1 MPIKTPHFWT
11 ELSWQSVILFPV
23 SYIWRF
29 GHYAQ
34 QKILNTKET
43 EIPVIC
49 VGNLTVGGSGKTPVV
64 ITLCRFLS
72 GIGKSTS
79 ILTRGFGG
87 KEKGPIF
94 VSTNLHQSL
103 DVGDEPLMMAHS
115 LDVCKQ
121 EQTFRGQPYIRQKK
135 YDCIVMDD
143 GLQNPTLKKD
153 LNIAVFD
160 GKFGIGNGFLLP
172 AGPMRQKLEVGIQN
186 IDLVILMGKMKQ
198 VWNKNSTPYSYFY
211 RRTPADEE
219 IVEKMKNRRVYG
231 FAGIGNP
238 SRFFK
243 TLNNIGTDL
252 VGEAHFAD
260 HHPYTDADLTQLYEE
275 AMQSGAELVT
285 TQKDWMRLPTD
296 WRDRV
301 LTVPVRIH
309 FSADDTIKIVS
320 FLEIYLKMSY
330 HRNPKLKQFLIRY
343 IIWPIEAILLFLYFL
358 FYELYLLILQAH
370 LQAGWFKNRPF
381 DKLA

>member
-103 DVGDEPLMMAHS
+103 DVGDEPLMMANS
-115 LDVCKQ
+115 LDVCVSRNRPLGANHILDK
-121 EQTFRGQPYIRQKK
+121 KK

-186 IDLVILMGKMKQ
+186 IDLVIFNGKDETGLGQKIPPHIPIFTGELQ
-198 VWNKNSTPYSYFY
+198 P
-211 RRTPADEE
+211 DEE
-219 IVEKMKNRRVYG
+219 IVEKMKNRRVFG

-320 FLEIYLKMSY
+320 FLESIFENVISS
-330 HRNPKLKQFLIRY
+330 
-343 IIWPIEAILLFLYFL
+343 
-358 FYELYLLILQAH
+358 
-370 LQAGWFKNRPF
+370 
-381 DKLA
+381 

>member
-115 LDVCKQ
+115 LDVCVSRNRPLGANHILDK
-121 EQTFRGQPYIRQKK
+121 KK

-186 IDLVILMGKMKQ
+186 IDLVIFNGKDETGLGQKIPPHIPIFTGELQ
-198 VWNKNSTPYSYFY
+198 P
-211 RRTPADEE
+211 DEE

-243 TLNNIGTDL
+243 TLNNIGADL

-285 TQKDWMRLPTD
+285 TQKDWMRLPAD

-309 FSADDTIKIVS
+309 FTADDTIKIVS
-320 FLEIYLKMSY
+320 FLETIFENVISS
-330 HRNPKLKQFLIRY
+330 
-343 IIWPIEAILLFLYFL
+343 
-358 FYELYLLILQAH
+358 
-370 LQAGWFKNRPF
+370 
-381 DKLA
+381 

>member
-23 SYIWRF
+23 SYIWRI

-34 QKILNTKET
+34 QKILDTKET

-72 GIGKSTS
+72 GIGKSTA

-103 DVGDEPLMMAHS
+103 DVGDEPLMMAHT
-115 LDVCKQ
+115 LDVCVSRNRPLGANHILVK
-121 EQTFRGQPYIRQKK
+121 KK

-160 GKFGIGNGFLLP
+160 GKYGIGNGFLLP
-172 AGPMRQKLEVGIQN
+172 AGPMRQKLEVGIKN
-186 IDLVILMGKMKQ
+186 IDLVIFNGKDETGLEQKIPPHIPTFTGELQ
-198 VWNKNSTPYSYFY
+198 P
-211 RRTPADEE
+211 DEE
-219 IVEKMKNRRVYG
+219 IVEKMKNRRVFG

-243 TLNNIGTDL
+243 TLNNIGADL

-309 FSADDTIKIVS
+309 FTADDTIKIVS
-320 FLEIYLKMSY
+320 FLETIFENVISS
-330 HRNPKLKQFLIRY
+330 
-343 IIWPIEAILLFLYFL
+343 
-358 FYELYLLILQAH
+358 
-370 LQAGWFKNRPF
+370 
-381 DKLA
+381 

>member
-11 ELSWQSVILFPV
+11 ELNWQSVILFPV

-115 LDVCKQ
+115 LDVCVSRNRPLGANHILDK
-121 EQTFRGQPYIRQKK
+121 KK

-186 IDLVILMGKMKQ
+186 IDLVIFNGKDETGLGQKIPPHIPIFTGELQ
-198 VWNKNSTPYSYFY
+198 P
-211 RRTPADEE
+211 DEE

-243 TLNNIGTDL
+243 TLNNIGADL

-320 FLEIYLKMSY
+320 FLETIFENVISS
-330 HRNPKLKQFLIRY
+330 
-343 IIWPIEAILLFLYFL
+343 
-358 FYELYLLILQAH
+358 
-370 LQAGWFKNRPF
+370 
-381 DKLA
+381 

>member
-115 LDVCKQ
+115 LDVCVSRNRPLGANHILDK
-121 EQTFRGQPYIRQKK
+121 KK

-186 IDLVILMGKMKQ
+186 IDLVIFNGKDETGLGQKIPPHIPIFTGELQ
-198 VWNKNSTPYSYFY
+198 P
-211 RRTPADEE
+211 DEE

-243 TLNNIGTDL
+243 TLNDIGADL

-285 TQKDWMRLPTD
+285 TQKDWMRLPSD
-296 WRDRV
+296 RRDRV

-320 FLEIYLKMSY
+320 FLETIFENVISS
-330 HRNPKLKQFLIRY
+330 
-343 IIWPIEAILLFLYFL
+343 
-358 FYELYLLILQAH
+358 
-370 LQAGWFKNRPF
+370 
-381 DKLA
+381 

>member
-103 DVGDEPLMMAHS
+103 DVGDEPLMMANS
-115 LDVCKQ
+115 LDVCVSRNRPLGANHILDK
-121 EQTFRGQPYIRQKK
+121 KK

-160 GKFGIGNGFLLP
+160 GKYGIGNGFLLP

-186 IDLVILMGKMKQ
+186 IDLVIFNGKDETGLGQKIPPHIPIFTGELQ
-198 VWNKNSTPYSYFY
+198 P
-211 RRTPADEE
+211 DEE

-238 SRFFK
+238 PRFFK
-243 TLNNIGTDL
+243 TLNDIGTDL

-320 FLEIYLKMSY
+320 FLETIFENVISS
-330 HRNPKLKQFLIRY
+330 
-343 IIWPIEAILLFLYFL
+343 
-358 FYELYLLILQAH
+358 
-370 LQAGWFKNRPF
+370 
-381 DKLA
+381 

>member
-115 LDVCKQ
+115 LDVCVSRNRPLGANHILDK
-121 EQTFRGQPYIRQKK
+121 KK

-186 IDLVILMGKMKQ
+186 IDLVIFNGKDETGLGQKIPPHIPIFTGELQ
-198 VWNKNSTPYSYFY
+198 P
-211 RRTPADEE
+211 DEE

-243 TLNNIGTDL
+243 TLNDIGADL

-309 FSADDTIKIVS
+309 FSADDNIKIVS
-320 FLEIYLKMSY
+320 FLETIFENVISS
-330 HRNPKLKQFLIRY
+330 
-343 IIWPIEAILLFLYFL
+343 
-358 FYELYLLILQAH
+358 
-370 LQAGWFKNRPF
+370 
-381 DKLA
+381 

>member
-115 LDVCKQ
+115 LDVCVSRNRPLGANHILDK
-121 EQTFRGQPYIRQKK
+121 KK

-160 GKFGIGNGFLLP
+160 GKYGIGNGFLLP

-186 IDLVILMGKMKQ
+186 IDLVIFNGKDETGLKQ
-198 VWNKNSTPYSYFY
+198 KIPPNIPTFTGELHP
-211 RRTPADEE
+211 DEE

-243 TLNNIGTDL
+243 TLNNIGANL

-309 FSADDTIKIVS
+309 FTADDTIKIVS
-320 FLEIYLKMSY
+320 FLETIFENVISS
-330 HRNPKLKQFLIRY
+330 
-343 IIWPIEAILLFLYFL
+343 
-358 FYELYLLILQAH
+358 
-370 LQAGWFKNRPF
+370 
-381 DKLA
+381 

>member
-34 QKILNTKET
+34 QKILNTEET

-103 DVGDEPLMMAHS
+103 DVGDEPLMMANS
-115 LDVCKQ
+115 LDVCVSRNRPLGANHILDK
-121 EQTFRGQPYIRQKK
+121 KK

-172 AGPMRQKLEVGIQN
+172 AGPMRQKLEVGMQN
-186 IDLVILMGKMKQ
+186 IDLVIFNGKDETGLGQKIPPHIPIFTGELQ
-198 VWNKNSTPYSYFY
+198 P
-211 RRTPADEE
+211 DEE

-243 TLNNIGTDL
+243 TLNNIGADL

-320 FLEIYLKMSY
+320 FLETIFENVLSS
-330 HRNPKLKQFLIRY
+330 
-343 IIWPIEAILLFLYFL
+343 
-358 FYELYLLILQAH
+358 
-370 LQAGWFKNRPF
+370 
-381 DKLA
+381 

>member
-11 ELSWQSVILFPV
+11 ELSWQSVILFPI

-115 LDVCKQ
+115 LDVCVSRNRPLGANHILDK
-121 EQTFRGQPYIRQKK
+121 KK

-160 GKFGIGNGFLLP
+160 GKYGIGNGFLLP

-186 IDLVILMGKMKQ
+186 IDLVIFNGKDETGLGQKIPPHIPIF
-198 VWNKNSTPYSYFY
+198 TGELHP
-211 RRTPADEE
+211 DEE
-219 IVEKMKNRRVYG
+219 IVEKMKNRRVFG

-275 AMQSGAELVT
+275 AIQSGAELVT
-285 TQKDWMRLPTD
+285 TQKDWMRMPTD

-320 FLEIYLKMSY
+320 FLENIFENVISS
-330 HRNPKLKQFLIRY
+330 
-343 IIWPIEAILLFLYFL
+343 
-358 FYELYLLILQAH
+358 
-370 LQAGWFKNRPF
+370 
-381 DKLA
+381 

>member
-11 ELSWQSVILFPV
+11 ELSWKSVILFPV

-115 LDVCKQ
+115 LDVCVSRNRPLGANHILDK
-121 EQTFRGQPYIRQKK
+121 KK

-186 IDLVILMGKMKQ
+186 IDLVIFNGKDETGLGQKIPPHIPIFTGELQ
-198 VWNKNSTPYSYFY
+198 P
-211 RRTPADEE
+211 DEE

-243 TLNNIGTDL
+243 TLNNIGADL

-320 FLEIYLKMSY
+320 FLETIFENVISS
-330 HRNPKLKQFLIRY
+330 
-343 IIWPIEAILLFLYFL
+343 
-358 FYELYLLILQAH
+358 
-370 LQAGWFKNRPF
+370 
-381 DKLA
+381 

>member
-94 VSTNLHQSL
+94 VSTNLHQSW

-115 LDVCKQ
+115 LDVCVSRNRPLGANHILDK
-121 EQTFRGQPYIRQKK
+121 KK

-186 IDLVILMGKMKQ
+186 IDLVIFNGKDETGLGQKIPPHIPIFTGELQ
-198 VWNKNSTPYSYFY
+198 P
-211 RRTPADEE
+211 DEE

-260 HHPYTDADLTQLYEE
+260 HHPYTDTDLTQLYEE

-320 FLEIYLKMSY
+320 FLETIFENVISS
-330 HRNPKLKQFLIRY
+330 
-343 IIWPIEAILLFLYFL
+343 
-358 FYELYLLILQAH
+358 
-370 LQAGWFKNRPF
+370 
-381 DKLA
+381 

>member
-49 VGNLTVGGSGKTPVV
+49 VGNLTVGGCGKTPVV

-94 VSTNLHQSL
+94 VSTNLHKSL
-103 DVGDEPLMMAHS
+103 DVGDEPLMMANS
-115 LDVCKQ
+115 LDVCVSRNRPLGANHILDK
-121 EQTFRGQPYIRQKK
+121 KK

-172 AGPMRQKLEVGIQN
+172 AGPMRQKLEVGIKN
-186 IDLVILMGKMKQ
+186 IDLVIFNGKDETGLGQKIPPHIPIFTGELQ
-198 VWNKNSTPYSYFY
+198 P
-211 RRTPADEE
+211 DEE

-243 TLNNIGTDL
+243 TLNNIGADL

-285 TQKDWMRLPTD
+285 TQKDWMRLPAD

-320 FLEIYLKMSY
+320 FLETIFENVISS
-330 HRNPKLKQFLIRY
+330 
-343 IIWPIEAILLFLYFL
+343 
-358 FYELYLLILQAH
+358 
-370 LQAGWFKNRPF
+370 
-381 DKLA
+381 

>member
-115 LDVCKQ
+115 LDVCVSRNRPLGANHILDK
-121 EQTFRGQPYIRQKK
+121 KK

-186 IDLVILMGKMKQ
+186 IDLVIFNGKDETGLGQKIPPHIPIFTGELQ
-198 VWNKNSTPYSYFY
+198 P
-211 RRTPADEE
+211 DEE

-243 TLNNIGTDL
+243 TLNDIGADL

-320 FLEIYLKMSY
+320 FLETIFENVLSS
-330 HRNPKLKQFLIRY
+330 
-343 IIWPIEAILLFLYFL
+343 
-358 FYELYLLILQAH
+358 
-370 LQAGWFKNRPF
+370 
-381 DKLA
+381 

>member
-103 DVGDEPLMMAHS
+103 DVGDEPLMMAYS
-115 LDVCKQ
+115 LDVCVSRNRPLGANHILDK
-121 EQTFRGQPYIRQKK
+121 KK

-186 IDLVILMGKMKQ
+186 IDLVIFNGKDETGLGQKIPPHIPIFTGELQ
-198 VWNKNSTPYSYFY
+198 P
-211 RRTPADEE
+211 DEE

-243 TLNNIGTDL
+243 TLNNIGADL

-285 TQKDWMRLPTD
+285 TQKDWMRLPSD

-320 FLEIYLKMSY
+320 FLETMFENVISS
-330 HRNPKLKQFLIRY
+330 
-343 IIWPIEAILLFLYFL
+343 
-358 FYELYLLILQAH
+358 
-370 LQAGWFKNRPF
+370 
-381 DKLA
+381 

>member
-11 ELSWQSVILFPV
+11 ELSWQSVVLFPV

-115 LDVCKQ
+115 LDVCVSRNRPLGANHILDK
-121 EQTFRGQPYIRQKK
+121 KK

-186 IDLVILMGKMKQ
+186 IDLVIFNGKDETGLGQKIPPHIPIFTGELQ
-198 VWNKNSTPYSYFY
+198 P
-211 RRTPADEE
+211 DEE

-243 TLNNIGTDL
+243 TLNNIGADL

-285 TQKDWMRLPTD
+285 TQKDWMRLPSD

-320 FLEIYLKMSY
+320 FLETMFENVISS
-330 HRNPKLKQFLIRY
+330 
-343 IIWPIEAILLFLYFL
+343 
-358 FYELYLLILQAH
+358 
-370 LQAGWFKNRPF
+370 
-381 DKLA
+381 

>member
-115 LDVCKQ
+115 LDVCVSRNRPLGANHILDK
-121 EQTFRGQPYIRQKK
+121 KK

-186 IDLVILMGKMKQ
+186 IDLVIFNGKDETGLGQKIPPHIPIFTGELQ
-198 VWNKNSTPYSYFY
+198 P
-211 RRTPADEE
+211 DEE

-243 TLNNIGTDL
+243 TLNDIGADL

-275 AMQSGAELVT
+275 AIQSGAELVT

-320 FLEIYLKMSY
+320 FLETMFENVISS
-330 HRNPKLKQFLIRY
+330 
-343 IIWPIEAILLFLYFL
+343 
-358 FYELYLLILQAH
+358 
-370 LQAGWFKNRPF
+370 
-381 DKLA
+381 

>member
-115 LDVCKQ
+115 LDVCVSRNRPLGANHILD
-121 EQTFRGQPYIRQKK
+121 EKK

-160 GKFGIGNGFLLP
+160 GKYGIGNGFLLP

-186 IDLVILMGKMKQ
+186 IDLVIFNGKDETGLEK
-198 VWNKNSTPYSYFY
+198 KIPPHIPTFTGELHP
-211 RRTPADEE
+211 DEE

-243 TLNNIGTDL
+243 TLNNIGANL

-309 FSADDTIKIVS
+309 FTADDTIKIVS
-320 FLEIYLKMSY
+320 FLESIFENVISS
-330 HRNPKLKQFLIRY
+330 
-343 IIWPIEAILLFLYFL
+343 
-358 FYELYLLILQAH
+358 
-370 LQAGWFKNRPF
+370 
-381 DKLA
+381 

>member
-115 LDVCKQ
+115 LDVCVSRNRPLGANHILDK
-121 EQTFRGQPYIRQKK
+121 KK

-186 IDLVILMGKMKQ
+186 IDLVIFNGKDETGLGQKIPPHIPIFTGELQ
-198 VWNKNSTPYSYFY
+198 P
-211 RRTPADEE
+211 DEE

-243 TLNNIGTDL
+243 TLNNIGADL

-285 TQKDWMRLPTD
+285 TQKDWMRLPSD

-309 FSADDTIKIVS
+309 FTADDTIKIVS
-320 FLEIYLKMSY
+320 FLETIFENVISS
-330 HRNPKLKQFLIRY
+330 
-343 IIWPIEAILLFLYFL
+343 
-358 FYELYLLILQAH
+358 
-370 LQAGWFKNRPF
+370 
-381 DKLA
+381 

>member
-103 DVGDEPLMMAHS
+103 DVGDEPLMMANS
-115 LDVCKQ
+115 LDVCVSRNRPLGANHILDK
-121 EQTFRGQPYIRQKK
+121 KK

-160 GKFGIGNGFLLP
+160 GKYGIGNGFLLP

-186 IDLVILMGKMKQ
+186 IDLVIFNGKDETGLEQKIPPHIPIFTGELQ
-198 VWNKNSTPYSYFY
+198 P
-211 RRTPADEE
+211 DEE

-243 TLNNIGTDL
+243 TLNNIGADL
-252 VGEAHFAD
+252 AGEAHFAD

-309 FSADDTIKIVS
+309 FTADDTIKIVS
-320 FLEIYLKMSY
+320 FLETIFENVISS
-330 HRNPKLKQFLIRY
+330 
-343 IIWPIEAILLFLYFL
+343 
-358 FYELYLLILQAH
+358 
-370 LQAGWFKNRPF
+370 
-381 DKLA
+381 

>member
-115 LDVCKQ
+115 LDVCVSRNRPLGANHILDK
-121 EQTFRGQPYIRQKK
+121 KK

-186 IDLVILMGKMKQ
+186 IDLVIFNGKDETGLGQKIPPHIPIFTGELQ
-198 VWNKNSTPYSYFY
+198 P
-211 RRTPADEE
+211 DEE

-243 TLNNIGTDL
+243 TLNNIGADL

-320 FLEIYLKMSY
+320 YLENIFENVISS
-330 HRNPKLKQFLIRY
+330 
-343 IIWPIEAILLFLYFL
+343 
-358 FYELYLLILQAH
+358 
-370 LQAGWFKNRPF
+370 
-381 DKLA
+381 

>member
-11 ELSWQSVILFPV
+11 EFSWQSVILFPV

-115 LDVCKQ
+115 LDVCVSRNRPLGANHILDK
-121 EQTFRGQPYIRQKK
+121 KK

-160 GKFGIGNGFLLP
+160 GKYGIGNGFLLP

-186 IDLVILMGKMKQ
+186 IDLVIFNGKDETGLGQKIPPHIPIFTGELQ
-198 VWNKNSTPYSYFY
+198 P
-211 RRTPADEE
+211 DEE

-243 TLNNIGTDL
+243 TLNNIGADL

-320 FLEIYLKMSY
+320 FLETIFENVISS
-330 HRNPKLKQFLIRY
+330 
-343 IIWPIEAILLFLYFL
+343 
-358 FYELYLLILQAH
+358 
-370 LQAGWFKNRPF
+370 
-381 DKLA
+381 

>member
-103 DVGDEPLMMAHS
+103 DVGDEPLMMANS
-115 LDVCKQ
+115 LDVCVSRNRPLGANHILDK
-121 EQTFRGQPYIRQKK
+121 KK

-160 GKFGIGNGFLLP
+160 GKYGIGNGFLLP

-186 IDLVILMGKMKQ
+186 IDLVIFNGKDETGLGQKIPPHIPIFTGELQ
-198 VWNKNSTPYSYFY
+198 P
-211 RRTPADEE
+211 DEE

-320 FLEIYLKMSY
+320 FLETIFENVISS
-330 HRNPKLKQFLIRY
+330 
-343 IIWPIEAILLFLYFL
+343 
-358 FYELYLLILQAH
+358 
-370 LQAGWFKNRPF
+370 
-381 DKLA
+381 

>member
-115 LDVCKQ
+115 LDVCVSRNRPLGANHILDK
-121 EQTFRGQPYIRQKK
+121 KK

-143 GLQNPTLKKD
+143 GLQNPILKKD

-186 IDLVILMGKMKQ
+186 IDLVIFNGKDETGLGQKIPPHIPIFTGELQ
-198 VWNKNSTPYSYFY
+198 P
-211 RRTPADEE
+211 DEE

-243 TLNNIGTDL
+243 TLNNIGADL

-285 TQKDWMRLPTD
+285 TQKDWMRLPSD

-320 FLEIYLKMSY
+320 FLETIFENVISS
-330 HRNPKLKQFLIRY
+330 
-343 IIWPIEAILLFLYFL
+343 
-358 FYELYLLILQAH
+358 
-370 LQAGWFKNRPF
+370 
-381 DKLA
+381 

>member
-115 LDVCKQ
+115 LDVCVSRNRPLGANHILDK
-121 EQTFRGQPYIRQKK
+121 KK

-186 IDLVILMGKMKQ
+186 IDLVIFNGKDETGLGQKIPPHIPIFTGELQ
-198 VWNKNSTPYSYFY
+198 P
-211 RRTPADEE
+211 DEE

-243 TLNNIGTDL
+243 TLNDIGADL

-309 FSADDTIKIVS
+309 FTADDTIKIVS
-320 FLEIYLKMSY
+320 FLETIFENVISS
-330 HRNPKLKQFLIRY
+330 
-343 IIWPIEAILLFLYFL
+343 
-358 FYELYLLILQAH
+358 
-370 LQAGWFKNRPF
+370 
-381 DKLA
+381 

>member
-103 DVGDEPLMMAHS
+103 DVGDEPLMMANS
-115 LDVCKQ
+115 LDVCVSRNRPLGANHILDK
-121 EQTFRGQPYIRQKK
+121 KK

-186 IDLVILMGKMKQ
+186 IDLVIFNGKDETGLGQKIPPHIPIFTGELQ
-198 VWNKNSTPYSYFY
+198 P
-211 RRTPADEE
+211 DEE

-238 SRFFK
+238 PRFFK
-243 TLNNIGTDL
+243 TLNDIGTDL

-320 FLEIYLKMSY
+320 FLETIFENVISS
-330 HRNPKLKQFLIRY
+330 
-343 IIWPIEAILLFLYFL
+343 
-358 FYELYLLILQAH
+358 
-370 LQAGWFKNRPF
+370 
-381 DKLA
+381 

>member
-43 EIPVIC
+43 ENPVIC

-115 LDVCKQ
+115 LDVCVSRNRPLGANHILDK
-121 EQTFRGQPYIRQKK
+121 KK

-186 IDLVILMGKMKQ
+186 IDLVIFNGKDETGLGQKIPPHIPIFTGELQ
-198 VWNKNSTPYSYFY
+198 P
-211 RRTPADEE
+211 DEE

-243 TLNNIGTDL
+243 TLNNIGADL

-285 TQKDWMRLPTD
+285 TQKDWMRLPSD

-320 FLEIYLKMSY
+320 FLETIFENVISS
-330 HRNPKLKQFLIRY
+330 
-343 IIWPIEAILLFLYFL
+343 
-358 FYELYLLILQAH
+358 
-370 LQAGWFKNRPF
+370 
-381 DKLA
+381 

>member
-115 LDVCKQ
+115 LDVCVSRNRPLGANHILDK
-121 EQTFRGQPYIRQKK
+121 KK

-186 IDLVILMGKMKQ
+186 IDLVIFNGKDETGLGQKIPPHIPIFTGELQ
-198 VWNKNSTPYSYFY
+198 P
-211 RRTPADEE
+211 DEE

-243 TLNNIGTDL
+243 TLNDIGADL

-320 FLEIYLKMSY
+320 FLETIFENVVSS
-330 HRNPKLKQFLIRY
+330 
-343 IIWPIEAILLFLYFL
+343 
-358 FYELYLLILQAH
+358 
-370 LQAGWFKNRPF
+370 
-381 DKLA
+381 

>member
-115 LDVCKQ
+115 LDVCVSRNRPLGANHILDK
-121 EQTFRGQPYIRQKK
+121 KK

-186 IDLVILMGKMKQ
+186 IDLVIFNGKDETGLGQKIPPHIPIFTGELQ
-198 VWNKNSTPYSYFY
+198 P
-211 RRTPADEE
+211 DEE

-243 TLNNIGTDL
+243 TLNNIGADL

-320 FLEIYLKMSY
+320 FLESIFENVISS
-330 HRNPKLKQFLIRY
+330 
-343 IIWPIEAILLFLYFL
+343 
-358 FYELYLLILQAH
+358 
-370 LQAGWFKNRPF
+370 
-381 DKLA
+381 

>member
-103 DVGDEPLMMAHS
+103 DVGDEPLMMANS
-115 LDVCKQ
+115 LDVCVSRNRPLGANHILVK
-121 EQTFRGQPYIRQKK
+121 KK

-186 IDLVILMGKMKQ
+186 IDLVIFNGKDETGLGQKIPPHIPIFTGELQ
-198 VWNKNSTPYSYFY
+198 P
-211 RRTPADEE
+211 DEE

-243 TLNNIGTDL
+243 TLNNIGADL

-320 FLEIYLKMSY
+320 FLETIFENVISS
-330 HRNPKLKQFLIRY
+330 
-343 IIWPIEAILLFLYFL
+343 
-358 FYELYLLILQAH
+358 
-370 LQAGWFKNRPF
+370 
-381 DKLA
+381 

>member
-115 LDVCKQ
+115 LDVCVSKN
-121 EQTFRGQPYIRQKK
+121 RPLGANHILDKKK

-186 IDLVILMGKMKQ
+186 IDLVIFNGKDETGVGQKIPPHIPIFTGELQ
-198 VWNKNSTPYSYFY
+198 P
-211 RRTPADEE
+211 DEE
-219 IVEKMKNRRVYG
+219 IVEKMKNRRVFG

-320 FLEIYLKMSY
+320 FLETIFENVISS
-330 HRNPKLKQFLIRY
+330 
-343 IIWPIEAILLFLYFL
+343 
-358 FYELYLLILQAH
+358 
-370 LQAGWFKNRPF
+370 
-381 DKLA
+381 

>member
-115 LDVCKQ
+115 LDVCVSRNRPLGANHILDK
-121 EQTFRGQPYIRQKK
+121 KK

-186 IDLVILMGKMKQ
+186 IDLVIFNGKDETGLGQKIPPHIPIFTGELQ
-198 VWNKNSTPYSYFY
+198 P
-211 RRTPADEE
+211 DEE

-243 TLNNIGTDL
+243 TLNDIGADL

-285 TQKDWMRLPTD
+285 TQKDWMRLPAD

-320 FLEIYLKMSY
+320 FLETMFENVISS
-330 HRNPKLKQFLIRY
+330 
-343 IIWPIEAILLFLYFL
+343 
-358 FYELYLLILQAH
+358 
-370 LQAGWFKNRPF
+370 
-381 DKLA
+381 

>member
-1 MPIKTPHFWT
+1 M
-11 ELSWQSVILFPV
+11 
-23 SYIWRF
+23 
-29 GHYAQ
+29 
-34 QKILNTKET
+34 
-43 EIPVIC
+43 
-49 VGNLTVGGSGKTPVV
+49 
-64 ITLCRFLS
+64 
-72 GIGKSTS
+72 
-79 ILTRGFGG
+79 
-87 KEKGPIF
+87 
-94 VSTNLHQSL
+94 

-115 LDVCKQ
+115 LDVCVSRNRPLGANHILDK
-121 EQTFRGQPYIRQKK
+121 KK

-186 IDLVILMGKMKQ
+186 IDLVIFNGKDETGLGQKIPPHIPIFTGELQ
-198 VWNKNSTPYSYFY
+198 P
-211 RRTPADEE
+211 DEE

-243 TLNNIGTDL
+243 TLNNIGADL

-285 TQKDWMRLPTD
+285 TQKDWMRLPSD

-320 FLEIYLKMSY
+320 FLETMFENVISS
-330 HRNPKLKQFLIRY
+330 
-343 IIWPIEAILLFLYFL
+343 
-358 FYELYLLILQAH
+358 
-370 LQAGWFKNRPF
+370 
-381 DKLA
+381 

>member
-115 LDVCKQ
+115 LDVCVSRNRPLGANHILDK
-121 EQTFRGQPYIRQKK
+121 KK

-186 IDLVILMGKMKQ
+186 IDLVIFNGKDETGLGQKIPPHIPIFTGELQ
-198 VWNKNSTPYSYFY
+198 P
-211 RRTPADEE
+211 DEE

-243 TLNNIGTDL
+243 TLNDIGADL

-285 TQKDWMRLPTD
+285 TQKDWMRLPSD

-320 FLEIYLKMSY
+320 FLETIFENVISS
-330 HRNPKLKQFLIRY
+330 
-343 IIWPIEAILLFLYFL
+343 
-358 FYELYLLILQAH
+358 
-370 LQAGWFKNRPF
+370 
-381 DKLA
+381 